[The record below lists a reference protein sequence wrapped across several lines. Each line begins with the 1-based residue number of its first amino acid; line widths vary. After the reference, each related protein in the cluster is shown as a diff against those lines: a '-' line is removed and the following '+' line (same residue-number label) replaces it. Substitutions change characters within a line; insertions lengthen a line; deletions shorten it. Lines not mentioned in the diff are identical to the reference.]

1 MPDPAGTVGV
11 MWATGRRFLTP
22 RWVLAHL
29 LVWAGAVAMVLLGR
43 WQLDVSD
50 AKHFDLQNFGYSLQW
65 WAFSAFALFL
75 WARAIRDA
83 VRKITPVAST
93 GGELVLRGGAN
104 GLATVGPA
112 ELTTAGTDGQAPVV
126 YRGYVMPQSSQ
137 RPARS
142 DGDPLHGAYN
152 DYLWQ
157 LALADGAAP
166 DPGSPRVADR
176 SDGADPE
183 GGPASPAPGRVLPS
197 PSD

>member
-166 DPGSPRVADR
+166 EGTGPPATMTGEPEADQ
-176 SDGADPE
+176 
-183 GGPASPAPGRVLPS
+183 
-197 PSD
+197 